1 MITHGREQ
9 LKVLAA
15 RCALEEI
22 DQSNGWVV
30 DVWRMNADDVNAA
43 IDVYRAVL
51 MGVADDPVVSFLAK
65 AGIDLPRLL
74 LDEERG
80 RA

>member
-1 MITHGREQ
+1 
-9 LKVLAA
+9 
-15 RCALEEI
+15 
-22 DQSNGWVV
+22 
-30 DVWRMNADDVNAA
+30 MNADDVNAA